1 VTKESKPAGY
11 WKEKGV
17 NMLRNI
23 VCGSALHEK
32 SASLIPGVTGLLA
45 RGSICPEISS
55 VSYRYDLENCF
66 SPKERQ
72 KKGLKPRFP
81 VHVRGVSI
89 RRIVMLY
96 ANKKRLLD

>member
-55 VSYRYDLENCF
+55 VSYRYD
-66 SPKERQ
+66 
-72 KKGLKPRFP
+72 P
-81 VHVRGVSI
+81 V
-89 RRIVMLY
+89 
-96 ANKKRLLD
+96 D